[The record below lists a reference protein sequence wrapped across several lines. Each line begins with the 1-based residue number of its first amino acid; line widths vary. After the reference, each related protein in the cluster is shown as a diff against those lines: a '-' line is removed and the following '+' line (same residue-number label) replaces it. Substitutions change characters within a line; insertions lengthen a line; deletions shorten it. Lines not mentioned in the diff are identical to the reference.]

1 MIGRKAFL
9 VVAAAGIAVAGFFV
23 VRSLNDNL
31 VYYLFPNEAVAER
44 AAFPDGTP
52 FRLAGTVVP
61 GTIVTVGPNSTFEVT
76 DGSET
81 IEVRLERTP
90 PPLFGE
96 EVRVLLPGS
105 WSGDVFVATEALI
118 QHDENY
124 SSPAEGNFEE
134 SG

>member
-1 MIGRKAFL
+1 MIGRKTFL
-9 VVAAAGIAVAGFFV
+9 VVAALGILVSGYMI

-31 VYYLFPNEAVAER
+31 VYYLFPNEAVAQKES
-44 AAFPDGTP
+44 FPDGTP
-52 FRLAGTVVP
+52 FRLAGSVVP
-61 GTIVTVGPNSTFEVT
+61 GSIEVDGSDSTFSVT
-76 DGSET
+76 DGSAT
-81 IEVRLERTP
+81 VEVRLIRTP

-105 WSGDVFVATEALI
+105 WQNGIFVATEALV

-124 SSPAEGNFEE
+124 TTPEEGNFEE